1 MEKLVMPDYYEIHIP
16 QMSSEANLQLA
27 DPSLVNYYSDLEN
40 RIYWLNDEI
49 SSCTFDLVQYIT
61 RWNREDKDVPIEQR
75 KPIRLIIDCAGG
87 ALSVSETVSNIIKMS
102 KTPVYG
108 IALGYVASGASV
120 IYLSCHKRYALPNS
134 VFVLHKGSCSGV
146 SGTYDEIVSFA
157 RDYEKQIEMLI
168 RFYIN
173 YTNYTEEEIEENI
186 QTDWYI
192 RIEEALEKGIV
203 DEVITDI
210 DILC

>member
-1 MEKLVMPDYYEIHIP
+1 MSEHCEIVWPVLP
-16 QMSSEANLQLA
+16 QNANWQLA
-27 DPSLVNYYSDLEN
+27 DPSLVNFYSDLEN
-40 RIYWLNDEI
+40 RTYWLSDEI
-49 SSCTFDLVQYIT
+49 NNYTFDLVQYII
-61 RWNREDKDVPIEQR
+61 RWNREDKDIPVDQR
-75 KPIRLIIDCAGG
+75 KPIRIIVDCPGG
-87 ALSVSETVSNIIKMS
+87 HLSVSETVSNIIKMS

-120 IYLSCHKRYALPNS
+120 IYLSCHKKFALPNA

-168 RFYIN
+168 DFYIQN
-173 YTNYTEEEIEENI
+173 TKYKEAEIVENI

-192 RIEEALEKGIV
+192 RIDEAREKGIV
-203 DEVITDI
+203 DELITDI
-210 DILC
+210 DIFC